1 MKRKE
6 ILIVEG
12 NKTTALA
19 ILKLINDTSLQTTV
33 AETTEEAIEK
43 FHRQNFD
50 VVIFSNELSIED
62 ERKLRKIFTVHN
74 ADLIIINYNNEDSGS
89 LNDKITEA
97 IKQQDKNKKPS
108 ISLVDD
114 ALVNA
119 GLNIIVQ

>member
-12 NKTTALA
+12 NKTTELA

-33 AETTEEAIEK
+33 AETSEEAIEK
-43 FHRQNFD
+43 YHRQNFD

-74 ADLIIINYNNEDSGS
+74 ADLIIINYNNEDSSS

-114 ALVNA
+114 ALKNA